1 MPTRRLGRGFTL
13 VELMVVISIMGL
25 LVMLLVPVVASAR
38 LIVAKAATT
47 NKIKQI
53 GAGLEAFKFDFGEYP
68 PSRPSWAI
76 PANGDKKVCGM
87 MFRGAANLAWYL
99 AGPGGNGW
107 GIDAAGRMPYD
118 GRDAS
123 GTVQYAAVS
132 PIPTRSYGPYYKA
145 TREEVAWEDASGSTT
160 PGGSP
165 VMGAILDAFGP
176 PGKILYFRY
185 EANPD
190 PLLDPATSLPN
201 NYRVS
206 DNDYT
211 AGGAGGCLTAKTNVC
226 DQTKFIELIA
236 LPMGTDSLKHT
247 IYRFVRTDYLLISP
261 GADGVYGWVKKDDTK
276 GSPTEGLPI
285 PVSRTEKV
293 AMGCD
298 DVTNW

>member
-1 MPTRRLGRGFTL
+1 
-13 VELMVVISIMGL
+13 MVVISIMGL

-53 GAGLEAFKFDFGEYP
+53 STGLETFKVDFGEYP
-68 PSRPSWAI
+68 PSRPSWQYTTTAER
-76 PANGDKKVCGM
+76 KQCGM

-123 GTVQYAAVS
+123 GTSLYTAVS
-132 PIPTRSYGPYYKA
+132 SVPTRSYGPYYKA

-160 PGGSP
+160 PGSTP

-185 EANPD
+185 EANPI
-190 PLLDPATSLPN
+190 DPATNKPRD
-201 NYRVS
+201 NYQVS

-211 AGGAGGCLTAKTNVC
+211 SGGAGGDLTAKKNVS
-226 DQTKFIELIA
+226 DQAKFLELIA
-236 LPMGTDSLKHT
+236 LPMGKDNKGNT
-247 IYRFVRTDYLLISP
+247 IYRYVRADYLLISP
-261 GADGVYGWVKKDDTK
+261 GADGVYGWVKKDET
-276 GSPTEGLPI
+276 TGLPI

>member
-1 MPTRRLGRGFTL
+1 MPTRRLGHGFTL

-53 GAGLEAFKFDFGEYP
+53 SAGLEAYKGDFGEYP
-68 PSRPSWAI
+68 PSRPQWSPLVGTDLA
-76 PANGDKKVCGM
+76 ADMKNRGT

-118 GRDAS
+118 GKDVN
-123 GTVQYAAVS
+123 GTTLYTTVS

-145 TREEVAWEDASGSTT
+145 TRDEVAWEDASGSTT
-160 PGGSP
+160 PGNAP

-185 EANPD
+185 EANPAID
-190 PLLDPATSLPN
+190 PSTSRPKD
-201 NYRVS
+201 NYQVS

-211 AGGAGGCLTAKTNVC
+211 SGGAGGDLTAKKNVC
-226 DQTKFIELIA
+226 DQAKFLELIA
-236 LPMGTDSLKHT
+236 LPMGKDVKGNT
-247 IYRFVRTDYLLISP
+247 IYRYVRADYLLISP
-261 GADGVYGWVKKDDTK
+261 GADGVYGWVKKDET
-276 GSPTEGLPI
+276 TGLPV